1 MPRAIN
7 AQLDAVM
14 RQTFALQARTDAGL
28 HQQVDGALL
37 QNAGANTRLD
47 VLSGADFQNNGF
59 DSLQLEKMG
68 ERQTG
73 GTRSDNSDLRAHR
86 NVQRKRSMT
95 SRGMPGSECGGQDRW
110 RARSRHVFR

>member
-1 MPRAIN
+1 MPRAIE

-14 RQTFALQARTDAGL
+14 CQALALQTRANAGL

-47 VLSGADFQNNGF
+47 VVSGADFQNNGF

-73 GTRSDNSDLRAHR
+73 GTRSDNADLRAHR
-86 NVQRKRSMT
+86 NAQRKRSMT
-95 SRGMPGSECGGQDRW
+95 SRGMGW
-110 RARSRHVFR
+110 L